1 MIAGVRRGAGRP
13 RDISL
18 PVRRREEI
26 LAEASGVF
34 AARGYPGTDLQKVA
48 DRLGVGKGTVY
59 RYFPT
64 KDALFLAAVDRGMRL
79 LGSRIEGV
87 RVEGRTGV
95 ELLREAIR
103 TYLEFFDG
111 HPWVVELLIQ
121 ERAEFRG
128 RRPSSYFDP
137 KYAKKGPWRKLFREL
152 MRTGVVRRMP
162 VERILNVAGDLVYGT
177 IFANHLSG
185 RRRSVKGQLADI
197 LDVFFRGILAG
208 RGR

>member
-1 MIAGVRRGAGRP
+1 MTVRVRRGAGRP
-13 RDISL
+13 KDVSL
-18 PVRRREEI
+18 PGRRCEEI
-26 LAEASGVF
+26 LAEASRLF
-34 AARGYPGTDLQKVA
+34 AARGFPGTDLQKVA

-64 KDALFLAAVDRGMRL
+64 KEALFLAAVDRGMRL
-79 LGSRIEGV
+79 LGGRIQAARIEGK
-87 RVEGRTGV
+87 TGV
-95 ELLREAIR
+95 GILREAIR
-103 TYLEFFDG
+103 TYLEFFDEY
-111 HPWVVELLIQ
+111 PWVVELLIQ

-152 MRTGVVRRMP
+152 VRRRVIRRMP
-162 VERILNVAGDLVYGT
+162 VERIMNVAGDLVYGT

-185 RRRSVKGQLADI
+185 RRRSVKGQLEDI

-208 RGR
+208 RG